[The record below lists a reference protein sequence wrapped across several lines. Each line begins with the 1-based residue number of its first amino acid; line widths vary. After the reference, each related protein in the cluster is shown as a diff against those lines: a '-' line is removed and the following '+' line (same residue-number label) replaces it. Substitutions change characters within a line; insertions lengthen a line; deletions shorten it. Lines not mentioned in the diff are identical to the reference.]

1 MITTAFQP
9 SALSV
14 DRLLALSEAT
24 FDRVILI
31 TGVPARKDGEPMWSS
46 LDKVAVAG
54 HPHGLLA
61 AIDAIVHVHKWVSM
75 VNSIRKPAPI
85 ETLTLRWSTTIEDG
99 FDGDAA
105 TLNPFGWIHLG
116 HGCVVHNFEL
126 VEDDLNF
133 ADEEY
138 IAIPGIS
145 NGNEDENYLSCS
157 EVTRRIKQ
165 QTGTIGFMALPLCY
179 ANQIGQFL
187 AESGRIHLAH
197 APVDFRVNDSNQFYD
212 AAHGVT
218 LRPYRLNGWT
228 EWVATA
234 ESTWRDWAVNRYKGE
249 HMKQTKAEKETK
261 QCEENK
267 ENKPGEEG
275 NSHE

>member
-1 MITTAFQP
+1 MMATAFNP
-9 SALSV
+9 SALTV

-24 FDRVILI
+24 YDRAILI
-31 TGVPARKDGEPMWSS
+31 TGVPANKDGEPMWAS
-46 LDKVAVAG
+46 LDEAAVSG
-54 HPHGLLA
+54 HSHGLLA
-61 AIDAIVHVHKWVSM
+61 AIDAIAHVHQWVAM
-75 VNSIRKPAPI
+75 VNSIQKQAPI
-85 ETLTLRWSTTIEDG
+85 ETLTLRWSTTIEG
-99 FDGDAA
+99 AFNGKAS

-126 VEDDLNF
+126 VEDDQDF
-133 ADEEY
+133 GGDEY
-138 IAIPGIS
+138 ISIPGIS

-157 EVTRRIKQ
+157 EVKRRIKQ

-212 AAHGVT
+212 AAHGAT

-228 EWVATA
+228 DWVAAA
-234 ESTWRDWAVNRYKGE
+234 ESTWRDWAINQHKGE
-249 HMKQTKAEKETK
+249 NMKQKTEMDTMKSKE
-261 QCEENK
+261 NS
-267 ENKPGEEG
+267 ENKPDEG
-275 NSHE
+275 GDSLE

>member
-1 MITTAFQP
+1 MIVTTFEP
-9 SALSV
+9 SNFTV

-31 TGVPARKDGEPMWSS
+31 TGVPANKDGEPMWAS
-46 LDKVAVAG
+46 LDEAAVSG
-54 HPHGLLA
+54 RPHGLLA
-61 AIDAIVHVHKWVSM
+61 AIDAIAHVHQWVAM
-75 VNSIRKPAPI
+75 VNSIQKQEPI
-85 ETLTLRWSTTIEDG
+85 ETLTLRWSTTIEG
-99 FDGDAA
+99 AFNGKAS

-126 VEDDLNF
+126 VEDDKDF
-133 ADEEY
+133 GGDEY
-138 IAIPGIS
+138 ISIPGIS

-157 EVTRRIKQ
+157 EVKRRIKQ

-212 AAHGVT
+212 AAHGAT

-228 EWVATA
+228 DWVATA
-234 ESTWRDWAVNRYKGE
+234 ESTWRGWAINKYKGE
-249 HMKQTKAEKETK
+249 HMRQKKAEKETK

-267 ENKPGEEG
+267 ENKLGEEG